1 MLNAIIP
8 TLQNH
13 KILITSVGLDGEKVD
28 QITSLE
34 KPEITVFP
42 GMYVLTA
49 LDTLPMMSGRFEVL
63 RYLPLSSPLG
73 KMVLIRVL
81 EKSLCLVG
89 GPSTNKEMLEALHHI
104 DDFGFQQ
111 IFIDGAF
118 SRKANAVISDAIIY
132 VVGASYHIDPAKVI
146 QDAHIDI
153 DFFTLAKS
161 TMELHPL
168 FNDERI
174 QVMDSHHILTTY
186 EVSSTLEIDHFFLSL
201 PDDTTTIYLPRAL
214 TTSFAIGWM
223 KERQKRRIH
232 LVLKDPFKIQVSRQV
247 LNRLHQYRD
256 DLSYLHQ
263 VEVIAVC
270 VNPYSVY
277 QRDIIHF
284 DYKNKLQEDL
294 KIPVMNVKEDSYE

>member
-1 MLNAIIP
+1 MIP
-8 TLQNH
+8 TLQNQ
-13 KILITSVGLDGEKVD
+13 KILITSVGLDGEKID

-34 KPEITVFP
+34 KPEIMVFP

-49 LDTLPMMSGRFEVL
+49 LDTLEMISGSYEVL

-73 KMVLIRVL
+73 KMVLVRIL

-89 GPSTNKEMLEALHHI
+89 GPSTNKEMLEALQFI

-111 IFIDGAF
+111 ILIDGAF

-132 VVGASYHIDPAKVI
+132 VVGSSYHIDPAKVI
-146 QDAHIDI
+146 EDALIDI

-161 TMELHPL
+161 SLEDNPS
-168 FNDERI
+168 FNDELI
-174 QVMDSHHILTTY
+174 QVIDSHHHLTTY
-186 EVSSTLEIDHFFLSL
+186 TVSSTLEIDHFFLSL
-201 PDDTTTIYLPRAL
+201 PEDIVEIYLPKAL

-223 KERQKRRIH
+223 KERQKRPLG
-232 LVLKDPFKIQVSRQV
+232 LVLKDPFKIQVTR
-247 LNRLHQYRD
+247 NIFNKLHLYKEDIR
-256 DLSYLHQ
+256 YLHQ

-277 QRDIIHF
+277 QRDMTHY
-284 DYKNKLQEDL
+284 DLKYELQRYL
-294 KIPVMNVKEDSYE
+294 KIPVFNVKEDSYE